1 MSMSKQS
8 NEREAFNNL
17 PVEVF
22 LFNNLPVDEN
32 IGSWSKSLLLALL
45 LPIRLP
51 DNHSSTQKQ
60 KLITIELSRCF
71 EREEKNIFRPA

>member
-1 MSMSKQS
+1 MSKQS

-32 IGSWSKSLLLALL
+32 IGS
-45 LPIRLP
+45 
-51 DNHSSTQKQ
+51 
-60 KLITIELSRCF
+60 
-71 EREEKNIFRPA
+71 